1 VPKVME
7 SLAQRR
13 RLRRVSLRCF
23 YTIGGIP

>member
-13 RLRRVSLRCF
+13 RRVSLRCF
-23 YTIGGIP
+23 YTIGWIP